1 VLFVVSSSGFRK
13 AAFFLALAAGSGCTG
28 GTPHGGSAAPQSPP
42 APALGAAP
50 TEAGAQST
58 PEVASAPAAESSPP
72 PLEVSP
78 TPSPGPA
85 TEQAAPLPE
94 QALPPPVGTKV
105 LHVGDSFAGAL
116 GIPLG
121 KLLEDAGVKSIL
133 KHKDSSY
140 LTTWAWEPD
149 LEQEIWRYNPDL
161 VVVTLGANELGI
173 ADPGQ
178 REKTVKKIVDTIGQR
193 PCLWVAIPLWSER
206 HNGLLEVIEKSA
218 APCVYYDTNRE
229 FDTAH
234 MARIHDGIHPTN
246 EARRQWAE
254 AVFGYLLS
262 HRQPRAG
269 APWWLEGDRQE
280 P

>member
-1 VLFVVSSSGFRK
+1 MCPIGSRSGSK
-13 AAFFLALAAGSGCTG
+13 KIAFFLALAAGSGCSG
-28 GTPHGGSAAPQSPP
+28 ATPHGGSAAPQERARPP
-42 APALGAAP
+42 EGAAP
-50 TEAGAQST
+50 SEAPADST
-58 PEVASAPAAESSPP
+58 AEATSAPAPESPP
-72 PLEVSP
+72 PSSEAS
-78 TPSPGPA
+78 PSPSSDPA
-85 TEQAAPLPE
+85 TEQQA
-94 QALPPPVGTKV
+94 ALPPPVGTKV

-121 KLLEDAGVKSIL
+121 KLLEEAGVKSIL

-178 REKTVKKIVDTIGQR
+178 REKTVKKIVATIGQR

-218 APCVYYDTNRE
+218 APCVFYDTNRE
-229 FDTAH
+229 MDTAH

-246 EARRQWAE
+246 DARRQWAE
-254 AVFGYLLS
+254 AVFGYLMA

-269 APWWLEGDRQE
+269 APWWLVDDRRE

>member
-1 VLFVVSSSGFRK
+1 MLFIARASGFKK
-13 AAFFLALAAGSGCTG
+13 AAFFLALAAGSGCSG
-28 GTPHGGSAAPQSPP
+28 ASPHGGSAAPSSPAGPAERAAPESTEAPPP
-42 APALGAAP
+42 APATMAP
-50 TEAGAQST
+50 APET
-58 PEVASAPAAESSPP
+58 PETSPP
-72 PLEVSP
+72 PAE
-78 TPSPGPA
+78 GPKA
-85 TEQAAPLPE
+85 E

-121 KLLEDAGVKSIL
+121 KLLEEAGVKSIL

-178 REKTVKKIVDTIGQR
+178 REKTVKKIVSTIGQR

-218 APCVYYDTNRE
+218 APCVFYDTNRE
-229 FDTAH
+229 MDTAH

-246 EARRQWAE
+246 DARRQWAE
-254 AVFGYLLS
+254 AVFGYLMA

-269 APWWLEGDRQE
+269 APWWLADDRRG